1 MKAIRYLS
9 SILTLDFIELIDEE
23 DEEPIIK
30 KKKNKEGEGEHDQVS
45 KDKDQKDKKK
55 KKKKK
60 RKNDFRMKTETRIIA
75 STIATSSTGAVEV
88 ICGECVMQDDD
99 DNDETNPQLTA
110 GRIDEIVA
118 NAINTSGYN
127 DSDVINNI
135 VRRQL
140 RQALGGERDLLEDDV
155 SNRPRLED
163 SKSAEGK
170 ESSEKEKS
178 DEANAETVEGKMKAL
193 TLEEEILGERLIIEE
208 IVEEEIEEESEIA
221 SSGPPLSHQSSY
233 SREDDRE
240 KESEKGTVSSSNG
253 MNEDREDETV
263 STLPQSPIPDRFTP
277 LTEESMEI
285 ANSEEY
291 DDNNDADDED
301 EDEAERKLDI
311 SSLPA
316 PATKKMS
323 AEATTRKEDKDSK
336 MEADK
341 KGKVEKDDEKEE
353 EKEEVKKDEVL
364 FDEKLNRS
372 NITKLCFRITH
383 LIQEEIVPD
392 LLYTLFNNLA
402 MTFLAVSAL
411 KYKFLYLH
419 WMILLFSSFH
429 RWRNIKML
437 SISVTMPFISLR

>member
-140 RQALGGERDLLEDDV
+140 RQA
-155 SNRPRLED
+155 
-163 SKSAEGK
+163 
-170 ESSEKEKS
+170 
-178 DEANAETVEGKMKAL
+178 
-193 TLEEEILGERLIIEE
+193 
-208 IVEEEIEEESEIA
+208 
-221 SSGPPLSHQSSY
+221 
-233 SREDDRE
+233 
-240 KESEKGTVSSSNG
+240 
-253 MNEDREDETV
+253 
-263 STLPQSPIPDRFTP
+263 
-277 LTEESMEI
+277 
-285 ANSEEY
+285 
-291 DDNNDADDED
+291 
-301 EDEAERKLDI
+301 
-311 SSLPA
+311 
-316 PATKKMS
+316 
-323 AEATTRKEDKDSK
+323 
-336 MEADK
+336 
-341 KGKVEKDDEKEE
+341 
-353 EKEEVKKDEVL
+353 
-364 FDEKLNRS
+364 
-372 NITKLCFRITH
+372 
-383 LIQEEIVPD
+383 
-392 LLYTLFNNLA
+392 
-402 MTFLAVSAL
+402 
-411 KYKFLYLH
+411 
-419 WMILLFSSFH
+419 
-429 RWRNIKML
+429 
-437 SISVTMPFISLR
+437 